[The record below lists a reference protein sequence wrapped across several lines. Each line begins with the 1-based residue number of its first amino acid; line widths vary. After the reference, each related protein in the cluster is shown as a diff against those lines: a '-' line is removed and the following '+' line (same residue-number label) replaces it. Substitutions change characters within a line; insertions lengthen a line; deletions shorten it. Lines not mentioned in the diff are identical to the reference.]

1 MPNLLI
7 RLCLLALILLQFGI
21 VERANAAAPEVGAC
35 RQIPASRDS
44 DDRRVAL
51 VVGNAAYRHGLPALA
66 NPTNDASAVART
78 LSRLGFEVFLITDA
92 SDRQLQA
99 CLTRASERM
108 SHAAIGLFYYSGHGI
123 QVDDENY
130 LVAVNARARD
140 LGTGFVPV
148 QPIVDEIQR
157 RAAATLV
164 FLDACRNN
172 PLARRGLEGLSV
184 STGRGIQ
191 VVSSKAPIPKP
202 ASPQAHGLMVAY
214 STSPN
219 SVAVDGDGDLS
230 PFTDAFIH
238 KVLSPG
244 YSIQRVMSE
253 VTSAVGE
260 QTTWAQTPWMK
271 SSLTSELK
279 LDGEQTLEAARAV
292 SQNWANLSLKLLWTH
307 EGRQA
312 ALVAALKGLPAD
324 PSEATLRE
332 FPDAY
337 LAVFSAMHASLSKLP
352 VNGLPYGDIRGD
364 QVAVFRMLENG
375 ASSLELW
382 SRSRQ
387 VLLRPVTEYPANE
400 AHGARFS
407 PDGTLLLSYG
417 NGTVAGWDVATG
429 VKRFETTVA
438 HEAAGGLLGQRK
450 WVFDV
455 GFSPDGRFFYATA
468 TDKKILQILDARTGD
483 VVEAF
488 DSAGFAPIADVT
500 QSPTVK
506 YIGNDRLLLLLSSG
520 QQPER
525 PVIATYEL
533 KEHRLTLIDHVPA
546 RSVMHFGYDP
556 AGRYVALTV
565 MPDNGFSG
573 QADFMV
579 WDIRSRKRILSAK
592 GLVMDV
598 SFDPTGRFM
607 LASAGTSSTVY
618 DLSDGKETSLAAI
631 PSGFRAM
638 PGYIASSTGL
648 SPVAM
653 PTGPWFSWDLPSGR
667 ALVDLA
673 FSTLPPEQQA
683 RVARDRV
690 SYIGND

>member
-1 MPNLLI
+1 MLT

-21 VERANAAAPEVGAC
+21 VERVRAASPEAGFC
-35 RQIPASRDS
+35 RQIPAGRDS
-44 DDRRVAL
+44 SDRRVAL
-51 VVGNAAYRHGLPALA
+51 VVGNAAYLHGLPALA
-66 NPTNDASAVART
+66 NPANDAAAVAGA

-92 SDRQLQA
+92 SGRQLQA
-99 CLTRASERM
+99 CLALASARM

-130 LVAVNARARD
+130 LVALNAHAGN
-140 LGTGFVPV
+140 LKTGFVPV
-148 QPIVDEIQR
+148 QPIVDELQR

-172 PLARRGLEGLSV
+172 PLARQGREGLSV

-191 VVSSKAPIPKP
+191 VVASRVPVAKS
-202 ASPQAHGLMVAY
+202 ASPQTHGLMVAY

-253 VTSAVGE
+253 VTNAVGE

-279 LDGEQTLEAARAV
+279 LDGEQTLQEAQAV

-312 ALVAALKGLPAD
+312 ALAAALKGLPAD
-324 PSEATLRE
+324 PSEATLKA
-332 FPDAY
+332 FPDAH
-337 LAVFSAMHASLSKLP
+337 LAVFSAMHASMSKLP
-352 VNGLPYGDIRGD
+352 VNGLPLGDIHGD
-364 QVAVFRMLENG
+364 QVAVFRLLENG

-417 NGTVAGWDVATG
+417 NGTVVGWDVATG
-429 VKRFETTVA
+429 VKRFETVVA
-438 HEAAGGLLGQRK
+438 HEAVGGLFGPRT
-450 WVFDV
+450 WIFDI

-468 TDKKILQILDARTGD
+468 TDKKILQILDARTGS

-488 DSAGFAPIADVT
+488 DSTSFAPVPNAT
-500 QSPTVK
+500 QAPTVR
-506 YIGNDRLLLLLSSG
+506 YIDEDRLLLLLSSG

-525 PVIATYEL
+525 PVIATYDL

-546 RSVMHFGYDP
+546 RSVTHFGYDP

-579 WDIRSRKRILSAK
+579 WDLRSKKRVLSAK

-598 SFDPTGRFM
+598 SFDPTGRFV

-618 DLSDGKETSLAAI
+618 DLYSGKETSLAAI

-653 PTGPWFSWDLPSGR
+653 PTGPWFSWDLPNGR

-683 RVARDRV
+683 RVAQDRV

>member
-7 RLCLLALILLQFGI
+7 RLCLLVWIPLQFGVI
-21 VERANAAAPEVGAC
+21 AGAHAAMPEAGVC
-35 RQIPASRDS
+35 REIPAGRDS
-44 DDRRVAL
+44 GDKRVAL

-66 NPTNDASAVART
+66 NPANDAAAVART
-78 LSRLGFEVFLITDA
+78 LSRLGFEVILLTDA

-99 CLTRASERM
+99 CLARASARM
-108 SHAAIGLFYYSGHGI
+108 SQAAIGLFYYSGHGI

-130 LVAVNARARD
+130 LVALNARAGN
-140 LGTGFVPV
+140 LKTGFVPV
-148 QPIVDEIQR
+148 QPIVEEIQR

-172 PLARRGLEGLSV
+172 PLAPRGREGLSV

-191 VVSSKAPIPKP
+191 IVASKAPVPKP
-202 ASPQAHGLMVAY
+202 AAPQARGLMVAY

-230 PFTDAFIH
+230 PFTDAFIRR
-238 KVLSPG
+238 VLSPG

-253 VTSAVGE
+253 VTNAVGE

-271 SSLTSELK
+271 SSLTRELK
-279 LDGEQTLEAARAV
+279 LDGEQTLAEAQAV

-312 ALVAALKGLPAD
+312 ALAAALKGLPAE
-324 PSEATLRE
+324 PSEATLRA

-337 LAVFSAMHASLSKLP
+337 IAVFSAMHASMSKLP
-352 VNGLPYGDIRGD
+352 VNGLPLGDINGD
-364 QVAVFRMLENG
+364 QVAVFRLLENG

-382 SRSRQ
+382 SQSRQ
-387 VLLRPVTEYPANE
+387 VLLRPVAEYPANE

-407 PDGTLLLSYG
+407 PDGTLLLSFG
-417 NGTVAGWDVATG
+417 NGTVAGWDMATG
-429 VKRFETTVA
+429 VKRFLTVVA

-455 GFSPDGRFFYATA
+455 GFSPDGRFFYVTA
-468 TDKKILQILDARTGD
+468 TDKKILQILDARTGN

-488 DSAGFAPIADVT
+488 DGAAFAPVADVA
-500 QSPTVK
+500 QSPAVK
-506 YIGNDRLLLLLSSG
+506 YIGDDKLLLLLSSS

-525 PVIATYEL
+525 PVIATYDL
-533 KEHRLTLIDHVPA
+533 KEHQLTLIDRVSA
-546 RSVMHFGYDP
+546 KSVTHLGYDP
-556 AGRYVALTV
+556 AGRYVALTL

-579 WDIRSRKRILSAK
+579 WDIRSKKKVLSAK
-592 GLVMDV
+592 GMVMDA
-598 SFDPTGRFM
+598 SFDPTGRFV

-648 SPVAM
+648 SPVVM
-653 PTGPWFSWDLPSGR
+653 PSGPWFSWDLPHGR

-673 FSTLPPEQQA
+673 FSTLPGEQQA
-683 RVARDRV
+683 RVAQERV
-690 SYIGND
+690 SYVGND